1 MPKFVFEFWEI
12 VSPYLD
18 GSWLDG
24 MSLLCAVIYAE
35 VRRRKS
41 SPRRKIICKETGIDI
56 ANGVGLFPLLVLA
69 LTTFSSVMLTKLLE
83 ANKLILSVAGVVA
96 LLAILDE

>member
-1 MPKFVFEFWEI
+1 LPQFLSDLWSAVH
-12 VSPYLD
+12 PYLD

-24 MSLLCAVIYAE
+24 MSLLCAIVYAE
-35 VRRRKS
+35 TRRRK
-41 SPRRKIICKETGIDI
+41 RKTHKKVICRETGIDI
-56 ANGVGLFPLLVLA
+56 ANGVGIFPLFVLS
-69 LTTFSSVMLTKLLE
+69 LTTFSSFMLPRLLE

>member
-1 MPKFVFEFWEI
+1 
-12 VSPYLD
+12 
-18 GSWLDG
+18 
-24 MSLLCAVIYAE
+24 MSLLCAIAYAE
-35 VRRRKS
+35 VKRRKRVAHQRS
-41 SPRRKIICKETGIDI
+41 SARKPGSTS
-56 ANGVGLFPLLVLA
+56 NGVGIFPFFV

>member
-1 MPKFVFEFWEI
+1 MATFVSQWWAA
-12 VSPYLD
+12 VHPYLD

-24 MSLLCAVIYAE
+24 MSLLCAIAYAE
-35 VRRRKS
+35 VKRRKRVAHQRS
-41 SPRRKIICKETGIDI
+41 SARKPGSTS
-56 ANGVGLFPLLVLA
+56 NGVGIFPFFV